1 MDLGMRRSPVH
12 RALAAVAISTIA
24 CRSSSSIDDA
34 SGVSSAA
41 TEADS
46 FVCRA
51 ARPTTEV
58 VDELLATIT
67 LGENQITY
75 ASTRAGTI
83 RYTRPSAPFDPA
95 DPVLIGD
102 SLVFLA
108 GPGSSAPVT
117 HGFALAEDSL
127 KAHQDCGSVFIQE
140 YGIVLTPK
148 SLGDPSGLGTILV
161 PQMSNSDQLEFFC
174 KKPAGGP
181 PPDPSTICPSARPHL
196 IDYPVLPPV
205 SAGAPRVGD
214 TAEYEVAAAARPI
227 RVTKKITDFVAA
239 SAMYHVIETWFV
251 DPTKPEVSDRWIWLG
266 ALQWNPAF
274 VDIYTRHCAVGSTS
288 SIGEKPVRICV
299 GLDQA
304 TLFSPDVPFG
314 LVRYHSGQSLMD
326 LKSFTRGP

>member
-1 MDLGMRRSPVH
+1 MRRYPIH
-12 RALAAVAISTIA
+12 RGLAAIALSTIA
-24 CRSSSSIDDA
+24 CRSSSSIDDVP
-34 SGVSSAA
+34 GVSNA
-41 TEADS
+41 TIEADS

-95 DPVLIGD
+95 DPVLIGN
-102 SLVFLA
+102 SLVLLA
-108 GPGSSAPVT
+108 GPGSSPPVT

-127 KAHQDCGSVFIQE
+127 KAHQDCGSVFIRE

-148 SLGDPSGLGTILV
+148 SLGDASGLGTILV
-161 PQMSNSDQLEFFC
+161 PQLSNSDQLEFFC

-181 PPDPSTICPSARPHL
+181 APDPSTICPNAQPHL
-196 IDYPVLPPV
+196 VNYPVLPPV
-205 SAGAPRVGD
+205 SAGDPRVGD
-214 TAEYEVAAAARPI
+214 AAEYEVAAAAKQI
-227 RVTKKITDFVAA
+227 RVTKKITDLTAA
-239 SAMYHVIETWFV
+239 SAMYHVIETWYV

-266 ALQWNPAF
+266 DLQWNPAF
-274 VDIYTRHCAVGSTS
+274 VDIYTRHCAVGSMS
-288 SIGEKPVRICV
+288 RIGEKPVRICV

-314 LVRYHSGQSLMD
+314 LVRYQSGPSLMN
-326 LKSFTRGP
+326 LKSFTRGS